1 MCIYQCTTGANVNS
15 RRLADMA
22 DDAGV
27 AVRGTVFWLSGKVV
41 FGLRV
46 DTLRATVE
54 SPKWYSMHHS
64 GFDSLYPDRRLTVL
78 PDGRLGAV
86 QLRRGDEPCR
96 AIVSLLR

>member
-1 MCIYQCTTGANVNS
+1 
-15 RRLADMA
+15 MA
-22 DDAGV
+22 HNAGV

-46 DTLRATVE
+46 DTLRGTVE

-64 GFDSLYPDRRLTVL
+64 GFGSGSGSRTRYPDRRLTVL

-86 QLRRGDEPCR
+86 QLGRGDAGTFVVNVFSRNDGKRPVR
-96 AIVSLLR
+96 RWV